1 MVMKAFI
8 SLLLMSSV
16 MMGQSPI
23 NYWETLA
30 MVHLESKFDDMTA
43 MIIKTATPKEE
54 AMLLDGT
61 VIEVR
66 GYMIALDV
74 KAEKSEFLFSRYTQN
89 MCFFCGAAG
98 PETAMQVYMKGN
110 KKVKHSSEKIALRGK
125 LKIQSGDPSGLI
137 YILEESELIDIQ
149 E

>member
-1 MVMKAFI
+1 MKAFI
-8 SLLLMSSV
+8 ILLLASTGV
-16 MMGQSPI
+16 MGQTAT
-23 NYWETLA
+23 NTWETLA
-30 MVHLESKFDDMTA
+30 LVHMESKFDDMTA

-54 AMLLDGT
+54 AMALHGNE
-61 VIEVR
+61 IEVK

-98 PETAMQVYMKGN
+98 PETAMQVYMKDDV
-110 KKVKHSSEKIALRGK
+110 KVKHSSDKIVLRGR
-125 LKIQSGDPSGLI
+125 LKIQGGDPSGLI
-137 YILEESELIDIQ
+137 YILEDTELIEIK